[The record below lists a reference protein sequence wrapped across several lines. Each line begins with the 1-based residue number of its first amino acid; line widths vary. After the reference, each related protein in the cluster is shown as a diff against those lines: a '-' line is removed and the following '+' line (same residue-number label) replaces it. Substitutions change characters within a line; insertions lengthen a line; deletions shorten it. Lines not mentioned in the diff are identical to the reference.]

1 MAGKRIKGIT
11 VEIDGSTT
19 GLDKALSGTNS
30 NLSKVQNSLKD
41 VNRLLKID
49 PKNTELL
56 VQKQRLLAQAVE
68 DTKKKL
74 NTLKNANEQA
84 AKSVKNY
91 DAWKS
96 AYTPI
101 QEEIGKSQEK
111 INSLKKSMAELEKA
125 GKVDISEYKALGEE
139 LKNEESHLKDLK
151 KSAKEVNDEFGNPIS
166 HEQYDALQREI
177 IETEQQLKILE
188 KQAKQTSSVLGAHM
202 QDTGQKISDAG
213 KKISDVG
220 QKLLPVT
227 GGITAVG
234 AAALKTSSDFESA
247 ISDVAATMGKTT
259 DEITNLKEKAR
270 EMGETTSFSAT
281 EAAQGLN
288 ILAMSGLDAEE
299 QIAAIKPVLDLA
311 AAGTLSLESAAAYA
325 MGAVKGF
332 GDSCENT
339 QYYTDMMAKGATLAN
354 TDVNRLGEA
363 MSGSAATA
371 RSYGQSADNTT
382 LAILRLA
389 EQNVTGSEATTAL
402 NRAMADLFTPTD
414 EAKKAL
420 DNLGVSAYNLDGSAR
435 DINNIIDDLSAAMV
449 GMSDEEANVYKST
462 IFTTEGLSA
471 FNKMAATS
479 KESVD
484 SFRAGLATASDGI
497 GSAAEQSE
505 TKLNNLK
512 GQVTIL
518 KSAISEAAISIG
530 EVLTPIIKEI
540 VSKIQ
545 EWTNKFNALSD
556 GQKRIIVIVAAV
568 VAAIGPL
575 LIIIGKVVSSVGAII
590 SVVGFL
596 LSNLSLIVGVI
607 LPIIAAI
614 AAAIT
619 IGVLLYRNWD
629 TIKEKCSEIW
639 ESIKEK
645 ISTVIEAVRAS
656 IIEKFESAKQ
666 AAADIFTSIKDT
678 LSNIMETI
686 KNVIQV
692 AVMFIAEIIVTS
704 FELITLPWMF
714 VWENCKEY
722 VFEAWEVIKTT
733 ISNVLTA
740 VSQIISN
747 VLTTISTTISSV
759 WNSVISFLM
768 PILENIKLVFSTV
781 WNEIATII
789 STVLSVISNVVLT
802 VWNGIQSI
810 ITNVLSTINSI
821 VSSIFNA
828 VKSVI
833 TNIMNSIKS
842 VISSVWN
849 SICSVVSGAINTVK
863 TTISSGLN
871 AAKSTVTGVLN
882 AIKST
887 FSSVLNGALNIVKGV
902 IDKIKS
908 AFNFSWSLPKLKLPH
923 ISISGGFSINPP
935 SVPKFGI
942 SWYKKAY
949 DKAMVMD
956 MPTIFGYSD
965 KTGRLLGGGDGNGR
979 EVISGEDHLINLI
992 GKVVS
997 GQNGQIGDHIE
1008 NLTAVVQKGFPAV
1021 IKSME
1026 KDVVLDSGAL
1036 VGKLA
1041 PKMDIEFGMNT
1052 WKNRRRI

>member
-1 MAGKRIKGIT
+1 MSTLAGKRIKGIT

-213 KKISDVG
+213 KKIS
-220 QKLLPVT
+220 P
-227 GGITAVG
+227 IA
-234 AAALKTSSDFESA
+234 
-247 ISDVAATMGKTT
+247 KTT

-402 NRAMADLFTPTD
+402 NRAMAG
-414 EAKKAL
+414 KK
-420 DNLGVSAYNLDGSAR
+420 
-435 DINNIIDDLSAAMV
+435 
-449 GMSDEEANVYKST
+449 
-462 IFTTEGLSA
+462 
-471 FNKMAATS
+471 
-479 KESVD
+479 
-484 SFRAGLATASDGI
+484 GI
-497 GSAAEQSE
+497 
-505 TKLNNLK
+505 
-512 GQVTIL
+512 
-518 KSAISEAAISIG
+518 
-530 EVLTPIIKEI
+530 
-540 VSKIQ
+540 
-545 EWTNKFNALSD
+545 
-556 GQKRIIVIVAAV
+556 R
-568 VAAIGPL
+568 
-575 LIIIGKVVSSVGAII
+575 
-590 SVVGFL
+590 
-596 LSNLSLIVGVI
+596 
-607 LPIIAAI
+607 
-614 AAAIT
+614 
-619 IGVLLYRNWD
+619 
-629 TIKEKCSEIW
+629 
-639 ESIKEK
+639 
-645 ISTVIEAVRAS
+645 
-656 IIEKFESAKQ
+656 
-666 AAADIFTSIKDT
+666 
-678 LSNIMETI
+678 
-686 KNVIQV
+686 
-692 AVMFIAEIIVTS
+692 
-704 FELITLPWMF
+704 
-714 VWENCKEY
+714 
-722 VFEAWEVIKTT
+722 
-733 ISNVLTA
+733 
-740 VSQIISN
+740 
-747 VLTTISTTISSV
+747 
-759 WNSVISFLM
+759 
-768 PILENIKLVFSTV
+768 
-781 WNEIATII
+781 
-789 STVLSVISNVVLT
+789 
-802 VWNGIQSI
+802 
-810 ITNVLSTINSI
+810 
-821 VSSIFNA
+821 
-828 VKSVI
+828 
-833 TNIMNSIKS
+833 
-842 VISSVWN
+842 
-849 SICSVVSGAINTVK
+849 
-863 TTISSGLN
+863 
-871 AAKSTVTGVLN
+871 
-882 AIKST
+882 
-887 FSSVLNGALNIVKGV
+887 
-902 IDKIKS
+902 
-908 AFNFSWSLPKLKLPH
+908 
-923 ISISGGFSINPP
+923 
-935 SVPKFGI
+935 
-942 SWYKKAY
+942 
-949 DKAMVMD
+949 
-956 MPTIFGYSD
+956 
-965 KTGRLLGGGDGNGR
+965 
-979 EVISGEDHLINLI
+979 
-992 GKVVS
+992 
-997 GQNGQIGDHIE
+997 
-1008 NLTAVVQKGFPAV
+1008 
-1021 IKSME
+1021 
-1026 KDVVLDSGAL
+1026 
-1036 VGKLA
+1036 
-1041 PKMDIEFGMNT
+1041 
-1052 WKNRRRI
+1052 